1 MHFLVVVS
9 VLVLVERSCRLV
21 GPPSAVL
28 QGLLLEFLLGNS
40 PLEVAWGA
48 SVFADFHL
56 LVASLV

>member
-1 MHFLVVVS
+1 M
-9 VLVLVERSCRLV
+9 LVLVERSCRLV

-28 QGLLLEFLLGNS
+28 QGLLLEFLLENS